1 MSLSKYS
8 NSFSSDKIFHKK
20 LLFNILQKRQ
30 NKEQGFTLIE
40 LLVAMVILTIVV
52 GMTGAGLVFVISTN
66 TKSDIQITQ
75 QSNLRRA
82 ADFISDEIKAAS
94 VVALVSTA
102 TATTDPT
109 WKLNLNPQP
118 TYTSTGT
125 ALYLEIPAPATTT
138 PVLPATSTTT
148 ITLNNHGLASGN
160 AIKFSGT
167 NLPTGINTTT
177 TYYVTSDPDPT
188 KITTN
193 TFEVINGGTSI
204 SFTATPQNFAVRRL
218 VMYYAALSITTNWKG
233 FTSLYR
239 STGSCPAT
247 GVADTNTSKAN
258 NCLVMVDSLVALPT
272 TPSATVSPVSPFF
285 PSLTTDN
292 KQVTLFLNGR
302 LCTPATML
310 NNCASPETTNQTM
323 QAVSRATLR

>member
-8 NSFSSDKIFHKK
+8 NSFSSDKIFRKK
-20 LLFNILQKRQ
+20 LLFNILQKLQ

-40 LLVAMVILTIVV
+40 LLVAMAILTIVV
-52 GMTGAGLVFVISTN
+52 GITGTGLLFIISTN

-75 QSNLRRA
+75 QANLRRT
-82 ADFISDEIKAAS
+82 ADFISDEVKAAS

-125 ALYLEIPAPATTT
+125 ALYLEIPTTATTS
-138 PVLPATSTTT
+138 ATT
-148 ITLNNHGLASGN
+148 ITINNHGLAPGN
-160 AIKFSGT
+160 AVKFSGT
-167 NLPTGINTTT
+167 NVASVSTPSIDTTT
-177 TYYVTSDPDPT
+177 TYYVTSDTT

-193 TFEVINGGTSI
+193 TFEVIKADGTSI
-204 SFTATPQNFAVRRL
+204 SFTATAQNFAIRRL
-218 VMYYAALSITTNWKG
+218 VMYYAALSNTANWKG

-239 STGSCPAT
+239 STGNCPAT
-247 GVADTNTSKAN
+247 ATTPENNTSKFI
-258 NCLVMVDSLVALPT
+258 NCLVVVDSLFALPAN
-272 TPSATVSPVSPFF
+272 PSATLSPFF

-292 KQVTLFLNGR
+292 KQVTLSLNGR
-302 LCTPATML
+302 LCTPATME
-310 NNCASPETTNQTM
+310 NNCSSPATTSQTI